1 MTKLDI
7 VNSISEQTGI
17 DKEEVYAVVEA
28 FTATVKDS
36 LLNDKEVFLRGFGSF
51 TIKVRKER
59 TGRNIKQNT
68 TIFIPEHKSV
78 VFKPAIAFADAM
90 KEKK

>member
-36 LLNDKEVFLRGFGSF
+36 LLNDNYASTALSRYVKNVQDATSS
-51 TIKVRKER
+51 R
-59 TGRNIKQNT
+59 TQPSSSLNT
-68 TIFIPEHKSV
+68 NQLCSSLQLHSLTL
-78 VFKPAIAFADAM
+78 
-90 KEKK
+90 